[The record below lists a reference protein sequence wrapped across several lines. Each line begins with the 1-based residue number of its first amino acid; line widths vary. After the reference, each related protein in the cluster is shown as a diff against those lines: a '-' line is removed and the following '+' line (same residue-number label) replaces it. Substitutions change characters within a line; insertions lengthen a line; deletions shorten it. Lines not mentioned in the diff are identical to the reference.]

1 MRRIVVLL
9 LGCAL
14 LAACGQT
21 APLRPKP
28 GNSLPVAPVGRDTQP
43 NAKEL
48 LQVPTQAAPERNVEL
63 RSRSEDRKDDP
74 FDLPPSD

>member
-9 LGCAL
+9 LGCAA
-14 LAACGQT
+14 LAGCGQT

-28 GNSLPVAPVGRDTQP
+28 GKTLPVAPIGRESQP
-43 NAKEL
+43 TAKEL
-48 LQVPTQAAPERNVEL
+48 LEVPTQAAPERNVEL

-74 FDLPPSD
+74 FDLPPKN